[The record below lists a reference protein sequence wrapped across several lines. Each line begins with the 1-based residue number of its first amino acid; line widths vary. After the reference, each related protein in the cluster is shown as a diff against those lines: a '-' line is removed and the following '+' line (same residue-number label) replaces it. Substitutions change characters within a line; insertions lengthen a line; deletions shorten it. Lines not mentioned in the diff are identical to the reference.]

1 MTIPGVDTLSA
12 AELIVEIGTDMSAFG
27 SAAKLSMWAGVCPG
41 NHESAGKRYS
51 GKTQKANRFLRSLLC
66 QIAWAAVRTT
76 SQFKSKYQSLVIR
89 RGTKRAIVAIAHK
102 VLKTVFVLL
111 KRNVPYQD
119 STVNYEELMV
129 KRNAPRWIRALK
141 QHGFLPQN

>member
-1 MTIPGVDTLSA
+1 
-12 AELIVEIGTDMSAFG
+12 
-27 SAAKLSMWAGVCPG
+27 
-41 NHESAGKRYS
+41 
-51 GKTQKANRFLRSLLC
+51 
-66 QIAWAAVRTT
+66 
-76 SQFKSKYQSLVIR
+76 FKSKYQSLVIR